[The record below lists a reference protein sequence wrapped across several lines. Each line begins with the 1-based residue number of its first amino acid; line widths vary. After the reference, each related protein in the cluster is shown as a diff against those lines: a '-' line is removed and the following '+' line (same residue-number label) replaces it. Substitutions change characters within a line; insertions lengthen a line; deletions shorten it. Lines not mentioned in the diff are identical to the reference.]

1 MNHAELLQKLPSSIY
16 TKEADSNNAKL
27 WNLYASEA
35 NLIENSLIPFYD
47 VNSLSG
53 INLDKMSLILGIER
67 EGMTDE
73 QYRDALLN
81 FQETTV
87 DTASLPALYA
97 AVSKVCSKFRIT
109 ELAYP
114 REYEP
119 RILDGNII
127 MDGTQNMDPSV
138 LRPRIIYRLDGSI
151 IADGSEPMEP
161 CFIRPASI
169 LIEVIASD
177 TYLDEVIHE
186 NFDPIDF
193 AVSGGTGE
201 LEQVLLAAR
210 SVLISGIA
218 IYIKEIT

>member
-1 MNHAELLQKLPSSIY
+1 MDHSTVLQKLPSSIY
-16 TKEADSNNAKL
+16 TKEANSNNAKL
-27 WNLYASEA
+27 WNLYSSEA
-35 NLIENSLIPFYD
+35 NLIENSLVPFYD
-47 VNSLSG
+47 VANLSG

-67 EGMTDE
+67 DGMTDE

-81 FQETTV
+81 SQETKG
-87 DTASLPALYA
+87 DTASLPALYD
-97 AVSKVCSKFRIT
+97 AVGKVCSKFKIT
-109 ELAYP
+109 ELAYA

-119 RILDGNII
+119 RVLDGNGF

-138 LRPRIIYRLDGSI
+138 LRPRIIFRLDGSI
-151 IADGSEPMEP
+151 IADGSEPLEP

-193 AVSGGTGE
+193 AVSGGSGE

>member
-1 MNHAELLQKLPSSIY
+1 MDHSTVLQKLPSSIY

-81 FQETTV
+81 SQETKG
-87 DTASLPALYA
+87 DTASLPALYD

-127 MDGTQNMDPSV
+127 MDGTQNMDMSV

-193 AVSGGTGE
+193 AVSGGNGE
-201 LEQVLLAAR
+201 LEQVLLSAR

>member
-1 MNHAELLQKLPSSIY
+1 MNHADLLQKLPSSIY
-16 TKEADSNNAKL
+16 SKEANSNNAKL
-27 WNLYASEA
+27 WNLYSSEA

-53 INLDKMSLILGIER
+53 INLDKMSLILGIGR

-73 QYRDALLN
+73 QYRSALLN
-81 FQETTV
+81 SHTSDV

-97 AVSKVCSKFRIT
+97 AVGKVCSNFKIT

-114 REYEP
+114 REWEP

-127 MDGTQNMDPSV
+127 MDGTQNMDPSI

-151 IADGSEPMEP
+151 IADGSEPLEP

-169 LIEVIASD
+169 LIEIIASN
-177 TYLDEVIHE
+177 TYLDEVLHE
-186 NFDPIDF
+186 NFEPVDF
-193 AVSGGTGE
+193 AVSGGSGE
-201 LEQVLLAAR
+201 IEQVLFAAR
-210 SVLISGIA
+210 SVLIAGIA